1 MKRPEEEKRRST
13 PRDLDIYT
21 HTISSCNKIH
31 LMNKKRDTHKRFTPF
46 TRTQTFS
53 FLKTS
58 FFLAREREKRTEEQT
73 ERERALAFRIS
84 SKSTRSSFSYLPSDE
99 FHVAIRR
106 RVDATR
112 RRKVEGKRKR
122 EETVRGRPLERER
135 EVAKVGGRGEA
146 FGRVG
151 ARGEEFEAK
160 KSGVGDEERG
170 TRRVG
175 HSTVSVVEAFDGCA
189 VPIYIRETYFKEVGR
204 VGFPSVS
211 RGEHGKSR
219 RDQTIKEGVGGDD
232 PS

>member
-1 MKRPEEEKRRST
+1 
-13 PRDLDIYT
+13 
-21 HTISSCNKIH
+21 
-31 LMNKKRDTHKRFTPF
+31 
-46 TRTQTFS
+46 
-53 FLKTS
+53 
-58 FFLAREREKRTEEQT
+58 
-73 ERERALAFRIS
+73 
-84 SKSTRSSFSYLPSDE
+84 
-99 FHVAIRR
+99 
-106 RVDATR
+106 
-112 RRKVEGKRKR
+112 
-122 EETVRGRPLERER
+122 VRGRPLERER
-135 EVAKVGGRGEA
+135 EAARVGGRGEA

-219 RDQTIKEGVGGDD
+219 RDQTIKEEVDGDVRGLPLEWQSTSED
-232 PS
+232 G